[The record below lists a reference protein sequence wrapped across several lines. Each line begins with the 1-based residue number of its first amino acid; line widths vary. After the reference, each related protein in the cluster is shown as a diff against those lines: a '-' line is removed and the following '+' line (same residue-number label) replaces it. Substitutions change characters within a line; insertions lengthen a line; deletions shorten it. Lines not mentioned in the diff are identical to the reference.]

1 MRILGLLYILSITEK
16 QSGFL
21 RLIQYLYSDGE
32 TQITAI
38 MENTAIPVPQLYSS
52 IEKGNKLGLIKTRI
66 DIASYP
72 NKNMIDL
79 TQKGKK
85 MGEKL
90 KEMVELINSG

>member
-1 MRILGLLYILSITEK
+1 MDALKLIEK

-21 RLIQYLYSDGE
+21 RLMYYLYNSGE
-32 TQITAI
+32 MQITAI
-38 MENTAIPVPQLYSS
+38 MENTGIPIHQLYSS
-52 IEKGNKLGLIKTRI
+52 IEKGKTLGLIKTRI
-66 DIASYP
+66 DTSSYP

-79 TQKGKK
+79 TEKGKK

>member
-1 MRILGLLYILSITEK
+1 MDALKLIEK

-21 RLIQYLYSDGE
+21 RLIQYLHNNGE

-38 MENTAIPVPQLYSS
+38 IENTAIPVHQLYSS
-52 IEKGNKLGLIKTRI
+52 IEKGKTLGLIKTRI
-66 DIASYP
+66 DTSSYP

-79 TQKGKK
+79 TEKGKK

>member
-1 MRILGLLYILSITEK
+1 MDALKLIEK

-21 RLIQYLYSDGE
+21 RLMYYLYNSGE
-32 TQITAI
+32 MQITAI
-38 MENTAIPVPQLYSS
+38 MENTGIPIHQLYSS
-52 IEKGNKLGLIKTRI
+52 IEKGKTLGLIKTRI
-66 DIASYP
+66 DTASYP

-79 TQKGKK
+79 TEKGKK

>member
-1 MRILGLLYILSITEK
+1 VDALKLIEK

-21 RLIQYLYSDGE
+21 RLIQYLHSNGE

-38 MENTAIPVPQLYSS
+38 MENTGIPIHQLYSS
-52 IEKGNKLGLIKTRI
+52 IEKGKTLGLIKTRI
-66 DIASYP
+66 DTASYP

-79 TQKGKK
+79 TEKGKK

>member
-1 MRILGLLYILSITEK
+1 VDALRLIEK

-21 RLIQYLYSDGE
+21 RLMYYLYNNGE
-32 TQITAI
+32 MQITAI
-38 MENTAIPVPQLYSS
+38 MENTGIPIHQLYSS
-52 IEKGNKLGLIKTRI
+52 IEKGKTLGLIKTRI
-66 DIASYP
+66 DTASYP

-79 TQKGKK
+79 TEKGKK